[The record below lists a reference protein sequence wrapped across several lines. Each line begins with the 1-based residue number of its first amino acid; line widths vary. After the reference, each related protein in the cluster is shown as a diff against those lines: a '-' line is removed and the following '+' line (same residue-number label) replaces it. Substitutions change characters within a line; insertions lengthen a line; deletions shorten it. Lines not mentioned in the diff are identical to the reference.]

1 MHNETYK
8 IWIDVEIDSTLHQAV
23 IRTST
28 TAKNNGICMF
38 TTDLWSTKTF
48 KGDIELTS
56 CIMYNDR
63 YKL

>member
-1 MHNETYK
+1 MHNGTYK

-28 TAKNNGICMF
+28 ITNSGICIS
-38 TTDLWSTKTF
+38 TTDLWSIKTF